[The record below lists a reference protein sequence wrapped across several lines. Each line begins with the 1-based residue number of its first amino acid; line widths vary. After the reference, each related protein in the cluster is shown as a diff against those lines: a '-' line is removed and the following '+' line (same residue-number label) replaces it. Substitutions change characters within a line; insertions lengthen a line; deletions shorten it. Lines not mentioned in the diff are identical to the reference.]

1 MLCFTLYFEGKFQV
15 QATRGAYIWRG
26 HLPGVFCVTI
36 LGGLYLEGLYM
47 KGLIFGILR
56 ELYFY
61 LSIVTLKC
69 NVNNEIKAAMDNL
82 KQKFDAH

>member
-1 MLCFTLYFEGKFQV
+1 
-15 QATRGAYIWRG
+15 
-26 HLPGVFCVTI
+26 
-36 LGGLYLEGLYM
+36 M

-56 ELYFY
+56 YNLYFY

-69 NVNNEIKAAMDNL
+69 NVNNEIKTAMDNL